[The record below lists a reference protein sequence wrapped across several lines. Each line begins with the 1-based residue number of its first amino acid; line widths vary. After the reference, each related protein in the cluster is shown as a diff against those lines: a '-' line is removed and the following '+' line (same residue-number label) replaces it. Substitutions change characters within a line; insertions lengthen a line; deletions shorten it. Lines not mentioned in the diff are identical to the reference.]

1 MSKKVTFSELVK
13 SFAESNGITQQKAE
27 EMIRGVFDLVIDDL
41 ENRGKASITSFGS
54 FELKD
59 VAERT
64 GINPQTKEEIV
75 IPAHKKVSFKPFKAL
90 EETVNEPFAG
100 LEPTLLGEQSGAE
113 TEETTA
119 NEEKEQ
125 EPEVFEDP
133 FEEVIKPA
141 EEQADEA
148 EAQDSVVE
156 ETEEKKEQEENEV
169 EAPPVFKA
177 PKKEKG
183 NEVSWVFIVLIL
195 LIAGTGIWFFFLR
208 DSDSGSIEDV
218 VVENQTEAQDQSGQ
232 AEKVPP
238 VQVPSK
244 EEESPE
250 VSAESSDI
258 KSTAKAEPE
267 VQKEKPT
274 PKAMT
279 TYIIEKDE
287 WMWDIS
293 REVYGEPYLWP
304 LIFEANKTINDNPN
318 LVEPANTL
326 MIPSLEGSSSNLTK
340 EDYAKLAKATK
351 LVSDAYAKAG
361 NSERAKEYSRFAAK
375 YERHSKN

>member
-1 MSKKVTFSELVK
+1 MSKKITFSELVK
-13 SFAESNGITQQKAE
+13 AFAESHDLTQQKAE

-41 ENRGKASITSFGS
+41 EKDGKASITSFGS

-90 EETVNEPFAG
+90 EQTVNAPFAG
-100 LEPTLLGEQSGAE
+100 LEPTLLGEKSGTE

-119 NEEKEQ
+119 KAEKEQ

-141 EEQADEA
+141 DEQADEA
-148 EAQDSVVE
+148 ETPDSVVE
-156 ETEEKKEQEENEV
+156 EAEEGQEESEV

-177 PKKEKG
+177 PEKEKG
-183 NEVSWVFIVLIL
+183 NEVSWVFIVLVL

-208 DSDSGSIEDV
+208 DSDPGNMDNV
-218 VVENQTEAQDQSGQ
+218 VAGNQTPAPQQTEQV
-232 AEKVPP
+232 EKVPP
-238 VQVPSK
+238 AETAIK
-244 EEESPE
+244 EEKTPE
-250 VSAESSDI
+250 TSAASSE
-258 KSTAKAEPE
+258 AKNNVKVEPE
-267 VQKEKPT
+267 PQKEKPT
-274 PKAMT
+274 PKEMT
-279 TYIIEKDE
+279 AYIIEKDE

-326 MIPSLEGSSSNLTK
+326 MIPSLVGSASNLTK

-351 LVSDAYAKAG
+351 LVSEAYARSG
-361 NSERAKEYSRFAAK
+361 NSERAKEYSKIAAK